1 MQIRRHAFLVAFLVV
16 FLAVLTWLPFISSH
30 SFAAAKEDFP
40 KKPITFISGWPGGGG
55 GDQEIRGFALY
66 LKKYLPVST
75 VIENVP
81 GAATKIALTKA
92 WKAKPD
98 GYTMVYVTPPQ
109 QILNEFMS
117 KTEYTTKEFV
127 PVYSFFK
134 RSFAM
139 TVNGETW
146 KTAEEFVRAAKTRTM
161 SIGLSSFGSVAH
173 ITALSAAKIWGIT
186 PNWVPFESG
195 TGAVTQVAGKHLDAA
210 FTAATT
216 ALPLMRGGKIRA
228 LLRFSDTPLEGFEN
242 VPDPAEAGYPIPIIS
257 GLGGILAPPK
267 TPANVVKI
275 IEDAAAKTAKDPE
288 FLNWAAKAQYEV
300 IHLSSDGFRKK
311 LLDQYKIVEENMPM
325 IRASMEKR

>member
-1 MQIRRHAFLVAFLVV
+1 MRSRRQVFLVFWGV
-16 FLAVLTWLPFISSH
+16 VLTCWPFISGP
-30 SFAAAKEDFP
+30 SFAAAQDSFP
-40 KKPITFISGWPGGGG
+40 SKPITFISGWPGGGG

-66 LKKYLPVST
+66 LKKYLPVSM

-92 WKAKPD
+92 WRAKPD

-117 KTEYTTKEFV
+117 KTEYVTKDFA

-139 TVNGETW
+139 TVNSETF
-146 KTAEEFVRAAKTRTM
+146 KTVDEFVRAAKTKTM

-173 ITALSAAKIWGIT
+173 ITALSAAKVWGIT
-186 PNWVPFESG
+186 PNWVPFE
-195 TGAVTQVAGKHLDAA
+195 TGSTAVTQVAGKHLDAA
-210 FTAATT
+210 FTATTT
-216 ALPLMRGGKIRA
+216 AIPLMRSGKIRA
-228 LLRFSDTPLEGFEN
+228 LLRFSDTPLEGYDN
-242 VPDPAEAGYPIPIIS
+242 VPDPTEAGYQIPVIS

-275 IEDAAAKTAKDPE
+275 IEAAAAKTAKDPD
-288 FLNWAAKAQYEV
+288 FLAWAAKAQYEV
-300 IHLSSDGFRKK
+300 IHLSSDGFKKK

-325 IRASMEKR
+325 IRASMEKK